1 MSRIEL
7 IGISGSSGRGEGLNP
22 EQRELI
28 SACVLVAHS
37 RRQESLLQGM
47 AIERVP
53 VTPLIGLYR
62 AIESGLT
69 KGNVAVLASGD
80 PLFFGIGRNLIERF
94 GAERVR
100 VHPALSA
107 LQLACSRFKIPWDD
121 LAIISLHG
129 RRDDHPA
136 ARILR
141 HERVLCFT
149 DQEHSPDSLAR
160 HLIATLESVGDS
172 ERLLGMRMRVAENLG
187 LSDERLS
194 EGGLVEM
201 AKAEFSPLNM
211 VLFEQSPGSVLL
223 PQETLPLTSL
233 PVFGLQEGEIS
244 HSRGLITK
252 DEVRAASLH
261 RLRLP
266 ARGVLWD
273 VGGGSGSVSLEAAR
287 LSPGLAVYTIEKKS
301 EEQDNIRRNIK
312 TYAAYS
318 IRLITGEAPEAL
330 AHLPAPDRVFIGGSG
345 KRLEEILRVAASRLR
360 PGGRIVVNAVLA
372 TTRESACRTLA
383 ELGFQVACSTIS
395 VQRYQY
401 QEGQEDQ
408 EEAQLEPT
416 VQSFNPITI
425 VTGSI

>member
-1 MSRIEL
+1 MCRIEL
-7 IGISGSSGRGEGLNP
+7 IGISGSGGGECLSA

-28 SACVLVAHS
+28 STCVLVAHS
-37 RRQESLLQGM
+37 RRQGPLLEGIAARHM
-47 AIERVP
+47 ERVGI
-53 VTPLIGLYR
+53 TPLAGLYS
-62 AIESGLT
+62 AIESSLA
-69 KGNVAVLASGD
+69 KGSVAVLASGD

-107 LQLACSRFKIPWDD
+107 LQLACARFKIPWDD

-129 RRDDHPA
+129 RKDGYPA

-149 DQEHSPDSLAR
+149 DQENSPDRLAR
-160 HLIATLESVGDS
+160 NLIATLEDIGDS
-172 ERLLGMRMRVAENLG
+172 KRLQGMRMRVAENLG

-194 EGGLVEM
+194 AGGLAAM
-201 AKAEFSPLNM
+201 AHAQFSPLNM
-211 VLFEQSPGSVLL
+211 VLFEQNQVPAAL
-223 PQETLPLTSL
+223 PASL
-233 PVFGLQEGEIS
+233 PVFGLQEAEIR

-252 DEVRAASLH
+252 DEVRAAALH

-266 ARGVLWD
+266 AGGVLWD

-287 LSPGLAVYTIEKKS
+287 LSPGLAIYTIEKKP
-301 EEQDNIRRNIK
+301 EEQDNIRHNIR
-312 TYAAYS
+312 TCAAYS
-318 IRLITGEAPEAL
+318 IRLVKGEAPEAL
-330 AHLPAPDRVFIGGSG
+330 THLPDPDRVFIGGSG
-345 KRLEEILRVAASRLR
+345 KRLEEILRAAASRLL

-372 TTRESACRTLA
+372 STRESACAILA
-383 ELGFQVACSTIS
+383 GLGFQVACSTIS

-401 QEGQEDQ
+401 RSEHQLSART
-408 EEAQLEPT
+408 AQ
-416 VQSFNPITI
+416 SCNPITI

>member
-1 MSRIEL
+1 MCRIEL
-7 IGISGSSGRGEGLNP
+7 IGISGSGGECLSA

-28 SACVLVAHS
+28 STGVLVAQS
-37 RRQESLLQGM
+37 RRQEPLLEGI
-47 AIERVP
+47 AARHVERVGI
-53 VTPLIGLYR
+53 TPLAGLYS
-62 AIESGLT
+62 AIESSLA
-69 KGNVAVLASGD
+69 KGSVAVLASGD

-107 LQLACSRFKIPWDD
+107 LQLACARFKIPWDD

-129 RRDDHPA
+129 RKDDYPA

-149 DQEHSPDSLAR
+149 DQENSPDRLAR
-160 HLIATLESVGDS
+160 NLIATLEDIGDS
-172 ERLLGMRMRVAENLG
+172 KRLQGMRMRVAENLG

-194 EGGLVEM
+194 AGGLAAM
-201 AKAEFSPLNM
+201 AHAQFSPLNM
-211 VLFEQSPGSVLL
+211 VLFEQNRGPAA
-223 PQETLPLTSL
+223 L
-233 PVFGLQEGEIS
+233 PVFGLQETEIR

-252 DEVRAASLH
+252 DEVRAATLH

-266 ARGVLWD
+266 ASGVLWD

-287 LSPGLAVYTIEKKS
+287 LSPGLAIYTIEKKP
-301 EEQDNIRRNIK
+301 EEQDNIRHNIRSC
-312 TYAAYS
+312 AAYS
-318 IRLITGEAPEAL
+318 IRLVKGEAPEAL
-330 AHLPAPDRVFIGGSG
+330 THLPDPDRVFIGGSG
-345 KRLEEILRVAASRLR
+345 KRLEEILRAAASRLL

-372 TTRESACRTLA
+372 STRESACAILA
-383 ELGFQVACSTIS
+383 GLGFQVACSTIS

-401 QEGQEDQ
+401 GSEHQLSAGT
-408 EEAQLEPT
+408 AQ
-416 VQSFNPITI
+416 SCNPITI